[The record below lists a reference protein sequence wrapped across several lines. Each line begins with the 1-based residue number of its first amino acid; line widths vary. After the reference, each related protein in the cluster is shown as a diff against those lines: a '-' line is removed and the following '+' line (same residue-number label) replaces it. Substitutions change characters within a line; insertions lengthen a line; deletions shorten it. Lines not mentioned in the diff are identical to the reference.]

1 MRRKEMKLKKT
12 LNDTKIL
19 DKVYEHC
26 LKNTDTN
33 FELGVHANI
42 QFAMMA
48 KYIEKE
54 RKKAEKN
61 NE

>member
-1 MRRKEMKLKKT
+1 MRLKKI
-12 LNDTKIL
+12 LNDSKIL

-33 FELGVHANI
+33 FELGVHVNM
-42 QFAMMA
+42 QFADMA
-48 KYIEKE
+48 KYIEEE
-54 RKKAEKN
+54 RKKAEEN

>member
-1 MRRKEMKLKKT
+1 MRLRKI

-26 LKNTDTN
+26 LENADTN
-33 FELGVHANI
+33 FELGVHTNM
-42 QFAMMA
+42 QFAAMA
-48 KYIEKE
+48 KYIEEE
-54 RKKAEKN
+54 RKKAGEN